1 VANEVGSV
9 DDGFGVGTRR
19 ISSRAEAIG
28 SARRVSLCG
37 LTIRVMGRG
46 GDAGSGVPFAGVA
59 AVGGG
64 EKGSLR
70 ACPEPLGV
78 GALGEAAGG
87 GGRPPSR
94 PWPNPNPSCS
104 PGRAVG
110 AAMWPELSQG
120 RPRMY
125 SRRLSCARCVNE
137 SSDSRWLIRALSQG
151 MESSSWTSPPTGR

>member
-1 VANEVGSV
+1 MAQSPQPTKPGELFSPSRLMSTTFLATDSAVVSITISSLALAGSGGRVVDVGSVANEVGSV

-37 LTIRVMGRG
+37 LTIRVRGRG

-70 ACPEPLGV
+70 ACP
-78 GALGEAAGG
+78 
-87 GGRPPSR
+87 
-94 PWPNPNPSCS
+94 
-104 PGRAVG
+104 
-110 AAMWPELSQG
+110 
-120 RPRMY
+120 
-125 SRRLSCARCVNE
+125 
-137 SSDSRWLIRALSQG
+137 
-151 MESSSWTSPPTGR
+151 